1 MNQLVPQ
8 KANIPINA
16 SAAEMDLRLSQFFKL
31 SDKSTY
37 KIKGFKKRPDVSK
50 LGDTTATVTVSQK
63 YGKDKTIEAD
73 YDVPVA
79 VVKRATF
86 STQSQTLKLGEVVT
100 TDTLGNMLKDALEYD
115 DRRIQWEIKR

>member
-1 MNQLVPQ
+1 MQAGDIIKVVNVERKIRYTHDSQEQPLNDLANKNELYFEITDQGYQLLRVNQLVPQ

-50 LGDTTATVTVSQK
+50 LGIPRLQ
-63 YGKDKTIEAD
+63 
-73 YDVPVA
+73 
-79 VVKRATF
+79 
-86 STQSQTLKLGEVVT
+86 
-100 TDTLGNMLKDALEYD
+100 
-115 DRRIQWEIKR
+115 